1 MDPISMGVMA
11 AASLATTVAGTA
23 MNMSAASASADYQAQ
38 VARNNQIIANNQA
51 SYARA
56 AAEVTAQDQGQK
68 DAAQLGKAKALA
80 GASGLDSGSGSF
92 QDVQEGNYEMSSL
105 NQLRIRNDADVKAYG
120 YKIQGM
126 NAEND
131 AKLAELKGDYG
142 VASSLITGIN
152 SVSDKWAGYKKSG
165 VF

>member
-38 VARNNQIIANNQA
+38 VARNNEIIAQNNA
-51 SYARA
+51 NYVRA
-56 AAEVTAQDQGQK
+56 AAEVTAQDK
-68 DAAQLGKAKALA
+68 AQEDSAKLGKARALA
-80 GASGLDSGSGSF
+80 GASGLDAGSGSF
-92 QDVQEGNYEMSSL
+92 QDVQEGNYETSTL
-105 NQLRIRNDADVKAYG
+105 NQLRIRNDAEVKAYG

-126 NAEND
+126 NAAND
-131 AKLAELKGDYG
+131 ASLAELKGEYG

-152 SVSDKWAGYKKSG
+152 SVADKWSGFKKSG